1 MTEFTMPSLGADMD
15 EGVLREWLVAPGDR
29 VRKGDVVA
37 VVETEKAAIEVECF
51 ESGTIERLLVP
62 PGTRVPVGAP
72 LAVIG
77 PGGAGVGGAG
87 TPGEPVRAGAVQAP
101 PQQEPP
107 KHRRKARREAEP
119 GRGPVHAESGETPAE
134 HPAPARVAPAHPS
147 PMPPVPA
154 ALGEAGPKRARAGG
168 GAATA
173 GREPEPA
180 RRPAGEKSRRPPAEH
195 PAPPSPP
202 PAPGGAGPT
211 PAGTQAG
218 AATATAAPG
227 APRPEP
233 PKAGQ
238 EPAPARRPAG
248 EESGETRA
256 EHAAP
261 APERPHKAAREPE
274 PGPRPAHGE
283 APAEQ
288 PVAAEAPPALGAGP
302 LVRHLAVSRGVDL
315 AALHGTGRG
324 GRVTR
329 ADVEHARPPL
339 GPRVRATPYARRL
352 ARELGVDLTGV
363 AGSGD
368 GGAVRAADVHAAVRA
383 RQDQVERPGPR
394 APAERPPDGGP
405 RAVTDQRTD
414 AMRRVIAELMSR
426 SKREIPHYYL
436 STTVDLAAAVD
447 WLRRYNRGR
456 PPADRLVPAALLL
469 KAAAAAAREV
479 PDLNGHWRDG
489 GFVPAS
495 GVHLGVAVSLRQGG
509 LLAPVIHDADSL
521 SPDAL
526 MGRLR
531 DLVQR
536 ARRGR
541 LRGSE
546 TTGAT
551 LTVTNLGDQGVESV
565 YGVIH
570 PPQVALVGFGAVV
583 ERPWAAGG
591 MLGVRPVVTA
601 TLAADHRA
609 TDGAVGARYLT
620 AVGRL
625 LQRPEEW

>member
-1 MTEFTMPSLGADMD
+1 MTEFRMPSLGADME
-15 EGVLREWLVAPGDR
+15 EGVLQEWLVAPGDR

-51 ESGTIERLLVP
+51 ESGTLGRLLVP

-72 LAVIG
+72 LAVIEPEDAGAAAAG
-77 PGGAGVGGAG
+77 P
-87 TPGEPVRAGAVQAP
+87 PGEPARTAAAQAP
-101 PQQEPP
+101 
-107 KHRRKARREAEP
+107 ARRQRPKQEREAAREPGP
-119 GRGPVHAESGETPAE
+119 GRGAAHGEPRETPAE
-134 HPAPARVAPAHPS
+134 HPAATRAAPAQPS
-147 PMPPVPA
+147 PAPA
-154 ALGEAGPKRARAGG
+154 ATPGLGD
-168 GAATA
+168 AATA
-173 GREPEPA
+173 GEVPEPA

-195 PAPPSPP
+195 PAHP
-202 PAPGGAGPT
+202 
-211 PAGTQAG
+211 
-218 AATATAAPG
+218 
-227 APRPEP
+227 PEP
-233 PKAGQ
+233 PQ
-238 EPAPARRPAG
+238 
-248 EESGETRA
+248 
-256 EHAAP
+256 
-261 APERPHKAAREPE
+261 KAAQEPE
-274 PGPRPAHGE
+274 PIPRPVHGE
-283 APAEQ
+283 PAAEQ
-288 PVAAEAPPALGAGP
+288 PVAAEGPPVPGAGP

-339 GPRVRATPYARRL
+339 APRVRATPYARRL

-383 RQDQVERPGPR
+383 RPPDRLERPAPR
-394 APAERPPDGGP
+394 PPTEQPPDGGP
-405 RAVTDQRTD
+405 RVATGQRTDAERRTD
-414 AMRRVIAELMSR
+414 AMRRSIAELMSR

-447 WLRRYNRGR
+447 WLRRINRGR
-456 PPADRLVPAALLL
+456 TPADRLVPAALLL
-469 KAAAAAAREV
+469 KAAATAARQV
-479 PDLNGHWRDG
+479 PELNGHWRDG

-521 SPDAL
+521 SPEAL
-526 MGRLR
+526 MERLR

-620 AVGRL
+620 AVDRL